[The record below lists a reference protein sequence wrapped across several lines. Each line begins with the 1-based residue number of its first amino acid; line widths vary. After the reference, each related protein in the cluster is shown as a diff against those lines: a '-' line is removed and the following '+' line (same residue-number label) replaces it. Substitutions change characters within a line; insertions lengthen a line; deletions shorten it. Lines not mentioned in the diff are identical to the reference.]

1 MNALYHNRI
10 YEVVEAD
17 CDLLLKGSDG
27 VAVAVDYGDEELIV
41 DPTDTEIAD
50 AVNLAEWYGVDND
63 AARQLRLMLLGE
75 TSLGEWYAWRA
86 QHQQLP

>member
-17 CDLLLKGSDG
+17 CDLLLRGIDG
-27 VAVAVDYGDEELIV
+27 VALTVDYGDEELIV

-50 AVNLAEWYGVDND
+50 ADNLADWYGVGEE
-63 AARQLRLMLLGE
+63 RRERLRLFLSGQI
-75 TSLGEWYAWRA
+75 SLSEWRR
-86 QHQQLP
+86 